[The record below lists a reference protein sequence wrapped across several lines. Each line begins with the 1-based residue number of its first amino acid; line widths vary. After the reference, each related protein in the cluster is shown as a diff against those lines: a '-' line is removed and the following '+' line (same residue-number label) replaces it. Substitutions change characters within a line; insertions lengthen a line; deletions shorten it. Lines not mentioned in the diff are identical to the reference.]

1 MGYNVPPRR
10 CTATASANY
19 LPGVVCQPRVFLSR
33 RPHVERVAI
42 FIDGSNF
49 YHCLKD
55 EFGIAKL
62 DMGKL
67 VEKVR
72 AGRDLVRTY

>member
-1 MGYNVPPRR
+1 MYPLAVAVQRR
-10 CTATASANY
+10 APITS
-19 LPGVVCQPRVFLSR
+19 PGLSVNPGFFLSR